1 MGIAFGRTGTRG
13 PGRNKNNSTV
23 SYHLIPGQQN
33 TARFWLNTT
42 SEDIRCFYDSDG
54 SRHWEV
60 LNGITTDASLPAQRS
75 DVSNI
80 SLPLSHFPSL
90 AEIDR
95 FLFHY
100 CTLALVNHEPT
111 LTTPSQPHLH
121 HPKISRRLRQPM
133 ALSPAS
139 TLLPVRR
146 SPPYGHRMG
155 RAYPS

>member
-23 SYHLIPGQQN
+23 SHYLIPEIQ

-42 SEDIRCFYDSDG
+42 SDDIRCFYASDG
-54 SRHWEV
+54 SI
-60 LNGITTDASLPAQRS
+60 LSGITTDASLPAQRCG
-75 DVSNI
+75 VSSI
-80 SLPLSHFPSL
+80 SLPLSHCPSL

-100 CTLALVNHEPT
+100 CKFVLVNHELT
-111 LTTPSQPHLH
+111 LTTPSQSHLH

>member
-1 MGIAFGRTGTRG
+1 MGIAFGRTGTRA

-23 SYHLIPGQQN
+23 SHYLIPGMQ

-42 SEDIRCFYDSDG
+42 SDDIRCFYGSDG
-54 SRHWEV
+54 SRHRGV
-60 LNGITTDASLPAQRS
+60 LNGLTTGASLPAQRCGVGS
-75 DVSNI
+75 I
-80 SLPLSHFPSL
+80 SLPLTHCPSL

-100 CTLALVNHEPT
+100 CTFALVNHEPT
-111 LTTPSQPHLH
+111 LTTPSQSHLH

-139 TLLPVRR
+139 AMLPVRR